1 MNLTEP
7 TYLAKIN
14 AHERDSHV
22 IFDEGPHIYTVDGD
36 SSFTSVTTWNHS
48 HFGHFDADKIIDNMM
63 NGRNW
68 KPGYKYYGMTKDEIK
83 ASWDKN
89 RDESAAAGTK
99 MHYDIEC
106 YYNLMDIKNDSIEYK
121 WFLQFDDWVKRET
134 NMLPYRT
141 EMIVWDKE
149 LKLCGSIDM
158 MYMNECGEIELYDWK
173 RCKEIKKTSWN
184 KYSTTECIGHL
195 PDSNYWHY
203 SLQLNTYKY
212 MLEKNYGLKVNGMY
226 LVCLHPNNKTKTFM
240 KIKVPVLEEEIK
252 DLMALKLKMVEEEK
266 LKKSEEKAKKKV
278 EKKETIWDLLEPVK
292 KKKKNKEC
300 YVCKKTKGTKVY
312 IVDQYLM
319 GLEKYRYCKKCANIQ
334 LNNYYPKKGY
344 Y

>member
-1 MNLTEP
+1 MDEP
-7 TYLAKIN
+7 THLAKVN
-14 AHERDSHV
+14 KHPRDDHV
-22 IFDEGPHIYTVDGD
+22 QFDEGPHIYTVDGD
-36 SSFTSVTTWNHS
+36 SSFMSVTTWNHS
-48 HFGHFDADKIIDNMM
+48 HFGHFDADKIIDKMM

-83 ASWDKN
+83 AMWDKN
-89 RDESAAAGTK
+89 RDEAAAAGTK

-121 WFLQFDDWVKRET
+121 WFLEFDDWVKRET

-173 RCKEIKKTSWN
+173 RCKEIKKSNWN
-184 KYSTTECIGHL
+184 NYATTECIGHL

-226 LVCLHPNNKTKTFM
+226 LVCLHPNNKTKQFM
-240 KIKVPVLEEEIK
+240 KIKVPVLEDEIK

-266 LKKSEEKAKKKV
+266 KKVAKKKTV
-278 EKKETIWDLLEPVK
+278 WDVVKPVK
-292 KKKKNKEC
+292 KKKKIKEC
-300 YVCKKTKGTKVY
+300 CACKTTTKKTKVY

-319 GLEKYRYCKKCANIQ
+319 GLEKYRYCKRCANIW
-334 LNNYYPKKGY
+334 LNNHYSTKNAYTKNLNRY
-344 Y
+344 